1 MQIKLFIS
9 DFDGVIYNFDKDNIQ
24 DGLYCNIKDKDPILY
39 KNIKS
44 FLFEQ
49 NKHIFFAWMRGWVN
63 HNDLHHLIA
72 RKFNINV
79 DFLDKE
85 LIDSIKKF
93 ELNSEL
99 LNFVKYCK
107 DKGIKTCIL
116 TDNLS
121 SFTEIL
127 VPYFKL
133 DNFFDKIYSSA
144 DYHILKTDNN
154 GKWIEEIIRENNIL
168 PQETLFIDDGEENIK
183 NAKNKNIN
191 TYLYNSDTRFN
202 FSKWICKNNII

>member
-39 KNIKS
+39 KKIKS

-99 LNFVKYCK
+99 LNFVKY
-107 DKGIKTCIL
+107 
-116 TDNLS
+116 
-121 SFTEIL
+121 
-127 VPYFKL
+127 
-133 DNFFDKIYSSA
+133 
-144 DYHILKTDNN
+144 
-154 GKWIEEIIRENNIL
+154 NI
-168 PQETLFIDDGEENIK
+168 
-183 NAKNKNIN
+183 
-191 TYLYNSDTRFN
+191 YNSK
-202 FSKWICKNNII
+202 S